1 MNLSLLFLSIIFS
14 FQLTAQNLPII
25 FDENFDNNDKEWLT
39 NYDGVIINLKEGKYT
54 LQRNNDNNTWNA
66 FYQNIFLETNTD
78 FMVETHFQY
87 LEGNTQREAGLYWA
101 SHDKE
106 NENLFYINPTG
117 KFKIT
122 QTNGGK
128 SKTLC
133 DWTTHPSLANFAKG
147 KTGVKLKVSY
157 DAKQKQSSFF
167 IEDTK
172 VFSSTEAKPMGHFF
186 GFRCFGNIKLS
197 IDYLKVYQK
206 QKEVKFVSNATEQLK
221 KENLGTNIN
230 SNAPELAPIISADG
244 LTLYYTRG
252 DHPGNIAPTD
262 RQDIWVAEKSAS
274 GTWEKS
280 KNLGS
285 PVNNGGNNFLI
296 SVSPDNNT
304 LLVGNTYKADGS
316 PDKSGVSITRRTMQ
330 GWTLPQ
336 TVQIED
342 FYNYNRYS
350 EYCLAP
356 NGKVLLLCIQ
366 REDSYG
372 QKDVYVSF
380 KKEDDTWTAPKNI
393 GTPVNTIGNEIG
405 PFLAADG
412 ITMYYSSNGFK
423 GLGNNDIY
431 ITRRLDD
438 TWLNWSEP
446 ENLGKGINTPNWDA
460 YYVVPASG
468 EYAYMSSS
476 EVKEAKSDIFRI
488 NLPEAARPK
497 PSVLISG
504 RVLNAKTKQPLAG
517 QIIYESLLSGKELG
531 VANANPNNGAFK
543 LVLPI
548 GDSYGFLAQ
557 AKGFYAVS
565 ENIDCQNITEYTE
578 IKKDLYLVP
587 IEKDEIIRLNNLFF
601 DFAKFS
607 LRTES
612 YPELKRLIDFLNSN
626 PAVRIEI
633 GGHTDSVGSDENNLL
648 LSQNRAK
655 SVLDYLIQ
663 KGISAQRLTAKGYGE
678 TKPLADN
685 QTNEGRQLNRR
696 VEVKILEK

>member
-1 MNLSLLFLSIIFS
+1 MNLLMS
-14 FQLTAQNLPII
+14 FQIVAQDLPIL
-25 FDENFDNNDKEWLT
+25 FEEDFDNNEKKWLT
-39 NYDGVIINLKEGKYT
+39 EYDGVTINLQDGKYT
-54 LQRNNDNNTWNA
+54 LQRNNDNSSWNA
-66 FYQNIFLETNTD
+66 FYQNIFLETAAD
-78 FMVETHFQY
+78 FVIETHFQY
-87 LEGNTQREAGLYWA
+87 LGGNTQREIGLYWGA
-101 SHDKE
+101 HDKE
-106 NENLFYINPTG
+106 NNNLFYINPSG

-133 DWTTHPSLANFAKG
+133 DWTSHPSLVNFAKN
-147 KTGVKLKVSY
+147 KSGVKLKVQH
-157 DAKQKQSSFF
+157 DAKQAQTNFF
-167 IEDTK
+167 IDDKK
-172 VFSSTEAKPMGHFF
+172 VFTSVEAKPLGYFF
-186 GFRCFGNIKLS
+186 GFRLFGNIKVS

-206 QKEVKFVSNATEQLK
+206 QKEAKFVGSSSQQLK
-221 KENLGTNIN
+221 KENLGENIN
-230 SNAPELAPIISADG
+230 SNAPELAPIIAADG
-244 LTLYYTRG
+244 LSLYYTRG
-252 DHPGNIAPTD
+252 SHPENVAPTD
-262 RQDIWVAEKSAS
+262 RQDIWVAEKAAD
-274 GTWEKS
+274 GTWQKS
-280 KNLGS
+280 KNLGN
-285 PVNNGGNNFLI
+285 PINNSGNNFLI

-316 PDKSGVSITRRTMQ
+316 PDKSGVSITKRTRQ
-330 GWTLPQ
+330 GWTIPQ

-366 REDSYG
+366 RTDTYG

-380 KKEDDTWTAPKNI
+380 KNEDDTWTAPKNI

-446 ENLGKGINTPNWDA
+446 QNLGKGINTPNWDA
-460 YYVVPASG
+460 YYVVPANG
-468 EYAYMSSS
+468 EYAYMSSNGDNN
-476 EVKEAKSDIFRI
+476 AKSDIFRI
-488 NLPEAARPK
+488 NLPESARPK
-497 PSVLISG
+497 PAVLISG
-504 RVLNAKTKQPLAG
+504 RVLNAKTKEPLAG
-517 QIIYESLLSGKELG
+517 QIIYESLLSGQELG
-531 VANANPNNGAFK
+531 IANANPSNGAFK
-543 LVLPI
+543 LVLPV

-565 ENIDCQNITEYTE
+565 ENIDCQKITEYTE

-607 LRTES
+607 LRAES

-626 PAVRIEI
+626 PTMRIEI

-648 LSQNRAK
+648 LSQNRAN

-663 KGISAQRLTAKGYGE
+663 KGISAQRLTSKGYGE
-678 TKPLADN
+678 TKPIADN
-685 QTNEGRQLNRR
+685 QTDEGRQRNRR